1 MKPSSKEIMMEI
13 IEGSVGKERAK
24 EFELNSIAKPNLR
37 IFPMGDRPS
46 HLLDD
51 SNLEFKS
58 DKLKWEFIVNKVNEL
73 MIAQLNPKRTGYYC
87 ERTNS
92 FYCWDKPTV
101 IT

>member
-1 MKPSSKEIMMEI
+1 MVPSSKEIMMEI
-13 IEGSVGKERAK
+13 IEKSVGKERAR
-24 EFELNSIAKPNLR
+24 EFELNSIARPNLR

-73 MIAQLNPKRTGYYC
+73 MLTHLNPKKTGYYC

-92 FYCWDKPTV
+92 FICWDKPTV

>member
-1 MKPSSKEIMMEI
+1 MKKMSKETHLEWF
-13 IEGSVGKERAK
+13 EKTFGKERAR
-24 EFELNSIAKPNLR
+24 ELELHSIARPNLR

-73 MIAQLNPKRTGYYC
+73 MLAQLSPKRTGYYC
-87 ERTNS
+87 KEKNS
-92 FYCWDKPTV
+92 LITWDKPTI

>member
-1 MKPSSKEIMMEI
+1 MVPSSKEIMMEI
-13 IEGSVGKERAK
+13 IEKSVGKERAR
-24 EFELNSIAKPNLR
+24 EFELNSIARPNLR

-58 DKLKWEFIVNKVNEL
+58 DKLKWEFIVNKINEL
-73 MIAQLNPKRTGYYC
+73 MIAQLSPKRTGYYC

-92 FYCWDKPTV
+92 FICWDKPTV